1 MHKILKP
8 IFAPLNNP
16 IVMKAKS
23 LILALVVCSL
33 AKAQNI
39 DSLLNPI
46 TVTASLQ
53 ELPASKTGRNITSIS
68 GAYFSQLPIHS
79 MDDLLK
85 YLPGVEVQQRGP
97 AGSQADIIIRGGTF
111 QQVLVMLDG
120 LRLNDPNTGH
130 FSAYIPISPSE
141 IERVEILK
149 GAASGIYGSE
159 AVGGVIQVI
168 TKTFTAKRNT
178 ERQQVQLQANAGQ
191 YGMFGVNA
199 GGIYQKG
206 KTAISGGILFNQA
219 EGQQQRG
226 TNGFYNNQTASFSIN
241 QFLSKHL
248 RLSFRTALDKR
259 NFSAQNF
266 YTSFKSDTA
275 KEKVTGYWNQLSIA
289 YQKNSNL
296 LQLDAGYK
304 QTTDIYAFNSGAAPN
319 ENLSKLFQF
328 SGRYQH
334 GFSANTQL
342 ISGLQVQQKSI
353 SSNDRG
359 NHQLTQTGLFLLLN
373 HQFSEQ
379 LLVSSSIRLEHTQYI
394 GSELVP
400 QINVSYKTGII
411 QWRGSLGKTI
421 RQADFTERYNNYNKT
436 LVTSGSIGNPD
447 LKAET
452 SWSYEFGMDLIANT
466 HWRLSNTLFQRNQS
480 AVIDWTPTPYSQ
492 MPRKTNLVSTGTY
505 ALASNVAKVNVI
517 GWETDL
523 RYFNQWTNGKKI
535 MATAGLVWLD
545 SKTFDAAPS
554 FYLSS
559 NAKLLINGSILYG
572 RKYWQLTGNAV
583 YKMRAAARSTAI
595 GAELSDNYFL
605 VNAKFQVFVLQQKLG
620 CYLQAD
626 NLFNTNYSD
635 LLGAVMPGRWV
646 SFGLQWNLK

>member
-1 MHKILKP
+1 
-8 IFAPLNNP
+8 
-16 IVMKAKS
+16 MKAKS

-39 DSLLNPI
+39 DSLLNPV

-53 ELPASKTGRNITSIS
+53 ELPASKTGRNIISIS

-79 MDDLLK
+79 IDDLLK

-97 AGSQADIIIRGGTF
+97 GGSQADIVIRGGTF
-111 QQVLVMLDG
+111 QQVLVLLDG

-149 GAASGIYGSE
+149 GAASGLYGSE

-168 TKTFTAKRNT
+168 SKTFAARRSV
-178 ERQQVQLQANAGQ
+178 EQQQLQIQANAGQ

-199 GGIYQKG
+199 GGFYQKG
-206 KTAISGGILFNQA
+206 KTAISGGILLNKA
-219 EGQQQRG
+219 DGQEQRG

-241 QFLSKHL
+241 QFLNQHW
-248 RLSFRTALDKR
+248 RLSFRTAYDQR
-259 NFSAQNF
+259 DFSAQNF

-275 KEKVTGYWNQLSIA
+275 KEKVTGYWNQFSIA
-289 YQKNSNL
+289 YQNKKDQ

-334 GFSANTQL
+334 GFSTNTQL

-359 NHQLTQTGLFLLLN
+359 NHQLTQTGLFLLVN
-373 HQFSEQ
+373 HQVMEQ
-379 LLVSSSIRLEHTQYI
+379 LLLSGSIRLEYTQNI
-394 GSELVP
+394 GVELVP
-400 QINVSYKTGII
+400 QINFAYKTGII

-421 RQADFTERYNNYNKT
+421 RQADFTERYNNYNKG
-436 LVTSGSIGNPD
+436 LVTSGSIGNPE
-447 LKAET
+447 LEAET
-452 SWSYEFGMDLIANT
+452 SWSYEFGMDLIANK
-466 HWRLSNTLFQRNQS
+466 HWRLSNTLFQRNQAS
-480 AVIDWTPTPYSQ
+480 VIDWTPTPYAQ
-492 MPRKTNLVSTGTY
+492 MPRKTNLVTTGTY
-505 ALASNVAKVNVI
+505 ALASNIAKVNVI

-523 RYFNQWTNGKKI
+523 RYLNQWNNGKKI

-559 NAKLLINGSILYG
+559 HAKLLINGSLLYG
-572 RKYWQLTGNAV
+572 TKYWQLSGNAV
-583 YKMRAAARSTAI
+583 YKMRTAAKSTAI
-595 GAELSDNYFL
+595 GAELSENYFL
-605 VNAKFQVFVLQQKLG
+605 LNAKFQVFVLQQKLG

-626 NLFNTNYSD
+626 NLFNTSYSD
-635 LLGAVMPGRWV
+635 LLGATMPGRWV
-646 SFGLQWNLK
+646 SAGFQLNL

>member
-1 MHKILKP
+1 
-8 IFAPLNNP
+8 
-16 IVMKAKS
+16 MKAKS
-23 LILALVVCSL
+23 VILALVVCSI

-39 DSLLNPI
+39 DSLLNPV

-79 MDDLLK
+79 LDDLLK

-97 AGSQADIIIRGGTF
+97 AGSQADIVIRGGTF
-111 QQVLVMLDG
+111 QQVLVLLDG

-168 TKTFTAKRNT
+168 SKTFAAKRSV
-178 ERQQVQLQANAGQ
+178 EQQQLQILANAGQ
-191 YGMFGVNA
+191 YGMIGFNA
-199 GGIYQKG
+199 GGFYQKG
-206 KTAISGGILFNQA
+206 KTAISGGILLNQA
-219 EGQQQRG
+219 DGQEQRG

-241 QFLSKHL
+241 QFLNQHW
-248 RLSFRTALDKR
+248 RLSFRTAYDQR
-259 NFSAQNF
+259 DFSAQNF

-275 KEKVTGYWNQLSIA
+275 KEKVTGYWNQFSIA
-289 YQKNSNL
+289 YQKNKDQ

-304 QTTDIYAFNSGAAPN
+304 QTSDIYAFNSGAAPN

-334 GFSANTQL
+334 GFSTNTQL

-359 NHQLTQTGLFLLLN
+359 DHQLIQTGLFLLLN
-373 HQFSEQ
+373 HQVTEQ
-379 LLVSSSIRLEHTQYI
+379 LLLSGSIRLEHTQNI
-394 GSELVP
+394 GAELVP
-400 QINVSYKTGII
+400 QINFAYKTGII

-436 LVTSGSIGNPD
+436 VVTSGSIGNPE
-447 LKAET
+447 LEAET
-452 SWSYEFGMDLIANT
+452 SLSYEFGMDLIANQ

-480 AVIDWTPTPYSQ
+480 AVIDWTPTPYAQ

-505 ALASNVAKVNVI
+505 ALASNIAKVNVI

-523 RYFNQWTNGKKI
+523 RYLNQWSNGKKL
-535 MATAGLVWLD
+535 MTTAGLVWLD
-545 SKTFDAAPS
+545 SKTFDGAPS

-559 NAKLLINGSILYG
+559 HAKLLINGSLLYG
-572 RKYWQLTGNAV
+572 TKYWQLSGNAV
-583 YKMRAAARSTAI
+583 YKIRTAAKSSAI
-595 GAELSDNYFL
+595 GAELSENYFL
-605 VNAKFQVFVLQQKLG
+605 LNAKFQVFVLKQKLG

-626 NLFNTNYSD
+626 NCFNTSYSD
-635 LLGAVMPGRWV
+635 LLGATMPGRWV
-646 SFGLQWNLK
+646 SAGFQLNL

>member
-1 MHKILKP
+1 
-8 IFAPLNNP
+8 
-16 IVMKAKS
+16 MKAKS
-23 LILALVVCSL
+23 LILALVLCSIV
-33 AKAQNI
+33 KAQNI
-39 DSLLNPI
+39 DSLLNPV

-79 MDDLLK
+79 LDDLLK

-97 AGSQADIIIRGGTF
+97 AGSQADIVIRGGTF
-111 QQVLVMLDG
+111 QQVLVLLDG

-168 TKTFTAKRNT
+168 SKTFAAKRNV
-178 ERQQVQLQANAGQ
+178 EQQQLQIQANAGQ
-191 YGMFGVNA
+191 YGMLGFNA
-199 GGIYQKG
+199 GGFYQKG
-206 KTAISGGILFNQA
+206 KTAISGGILLNQA
-219 EGQQQRG
+219 DGQEQRG
-226 TNGFYNNQTASFSIN
+226 TNGFYYNQTASFSIN
-241 QFLSKHL
+241 HFLNQHW
-248 RLSFRTALDKR
+248 RLSFRTAYDQR
-259 NFSAQNF
+259 DFSAQNF

-275 KEKVTGYWNQLSIA
+275 KEKVTGYWNQFSIA
-289 YQKNSNL
+289 YQKNKDQ

-304 QTTDIYAFNSGAAPN
+304 QTSDIYAFNSGAAPN

-328 SGRYQH
+328 SARYQH
-334 GFSANTQL
+334 GFSTNTQL

-359 NHQLTQTGLFLLLN
+359 NHQLIQTGLFLLLN
-373 HQFSEQ
+373 HQVTEQ
-379 LLVSSSIRLEHTQYI
+379 LLLSGSIRLEHTQNI
-394 GSELVP
+394 GAELVP
-400 QINVSYKTGII
+400 QINFAYKTGII

-436 LVTSGSIGNPD
+436 VITSGSIGNPE
-447 LKAET
+447 LEAET
-452 SWSYEFGMDLIANT
+452 SLSYEFGMDLIANK

-480 AVIDWTPTPYSQ
+480 AVIDWTPTPYAQ

-505 ALASNVAKVNVI
+505 ALASNIAKVNVI

-523 RYFNQWTNGKKI
+523 RYLNQWSNGKKL

-559 NAKLLINGSILYG
+559 HAKLLINGSLLYG
-572 RKYWQLTGNAV
+572 TKYWQLSGNAV
-583 YKMRAAARSTAI
+583 YKIRTAAKSSAI
-595 GAELSDNYFL
+595 GAELSENYFL
-605 VNAKFQVFVLQQKLG
+605 LNAKFQVFVLKQKLG

-626 NLFNTNYSD
+626 NCFNTSYSD
-635 LLGAVMPGRWV
+635 LLGATMPGRWV
-646 SFGLQWNLK
+646 SAGFQLNLQ